1 MVVHKI
7 RLMDDIGD
15 LQMSSIEVKIYTYD
29 EIPDEKLKYAV
40 IAARYNG
47 QWIFCRHRDRN
58 TWEIP
63 GGHREP
69 GEEVPFTARRELYEE
84 TGARGDIGGVCT
96 YGAGDYGMLFFAEV
110 REPDPIPEGSEI
122 AEIGFFEKLPD
133 NLTYPHI
140 QPRLFHAV
148 NGWLCN
154 RTSKGEKWNLYDAD
168 RNLLSAVHYRGQPI
182 PAGFY
187 HLTVHIWIR
196 NSRGEFLITKRA
208 PHKGFPNMWECTGGS
223 ALWGDDSLTAA
234 LREVKEET
242 GLTLS
247 PENGKI
253 ALSYRGHDYFCDVW
267 LFNEDHDLS
276 EVILCPEETTDKM
289 MASREKIREMLA
301 AKEFIPYSYVD
312 KILDIE

>member
-1 MVVHKI
+1 
-7 RLMDDIGD
+7 
-15 LQMSSIEVKIYTYD
+15 MSENIQVKLYTQG

-40 IAARYNG
+40 VAARYNG
-47 QWIFCRHRDRN
+47 QWIFCRHKDRT

-69 GEEVPFTARRELYEE
+69 GEAIEETAKRELYEE
-84 TGARGDIGGVCT
+84 TGASDFDLEAVCT
-96 YGAGDYGMLFFAEV
+96 YGVDSYGALFFAEIK
-110 REPDPIPEGSEI
+110 ELSDIPKESEI

-133 NLTYPHI
+133 ALTYPAI

-182 PAGFY
+182 PAGYY
-187 HLTVHIWIR
+187 HLTVHIWIK

-223 ALWGDDSLTAA
+223 ALFGDDSLTAA

-247 PENGKI
+247 PENGRI
-253 ALSYRGHDYFCDVW
+253 AHSYRGHDYFCDVW
-267 LFNEDHDLS
+267 LFSEDHDLS
-276 EVILCPEETTDKM
+276 EVVLCPDETTDKM
-289 MASREKIREMLA
+289 LADSETIREMLA
-301 AKEFIPYSYVD
+301 DGTFIDYSYID
-312 KILDIE
+312 KVLDI